1 VRTGKI
7 ALILYKE
14 SNHYELIESLGS
26 EDEISVFEKALRSG
40 VENPLSE
47 VYRFRSAVEIE
58 DEKNS
63 DYIEELISQPFEKL
77 RVKEK
82 GVRWFQSKIRLNK
95 HKRSEAEANHIIAEF
110 AYRLF
115 KKDPSKKDFILV
127 GPSAEVKVKVFM
139 LDLKL
144 DCRRKSIAS

>member
-1 VRTGKI
+1 MRTGKI

-14 SNHYELIESLGS
+14 SNDYELLESLGS
-26 EDEISVFEKALRSG
+26 EDEISVFEEALKSG

-47 VYRFRSAVEIE
+47 VYRFRDTVEIE

-63 DYIEELISQPFEKL
+63 DFIEELISQPFEKL
-77 RVKEK
+77 KVKEK
-82 GVRWFQSKIRLNK
+82 GNRSFQCKIRLNNY
-95 HKRSEAEANHIIAEF
+95 KRSEIEANNIIAEF

-115 KKDPSKKDFILV
+115 KKDPSKKDFVLV

-144 DCRRKSIAS
+144 NCRRKSIAS